1 MDERRERERDNEGD
15 SCQKRVHI
23 CTHDPH
29 TGVYDMMVS
38 STEFEKLFNKFKAE
52 TGSVFRIKSSCSVAY
67 ENSRRKRN
75 FIPSHFKFVTVR
87 YCCVHYGHP
96 KMAGQGIRT
105 KQRSVEAPNGLP
117 SAVWCI

>member
-1 MDERRERERDNEGD
+1 MKMIIIR
-15 SCQKRVHI
+15 K
-23 CTHDPH
+23 
-29 TGVYDMMVS
+29 VYMMMVS
-38 STEFEKLFNKFKAE
+38 STEFERLFNRFKAE

-75 FIPSHFKFVTVR
+75 FIQSRFKFVTVR

-105 KQRSVEAPNGLP
+105 KQRSVEAPNRGFLLQNGASQ
-117 SAVWCI
+117 SAGQGKRHHLAN